1 MIDVK
6 MIEVII
12 TETKDPNKNGVLAGN
27 ATFKE

>member
-1 MIDVK
+1 

-12 TETKDPNKNGVLAGN
+12 TETKDPNKKGVLPGN